1 LKGTLSGLRLQAMR
15 GENGED
21 SAAPS
26 VTDPGNQDDPASI
39 LEAMGEIA
47 SGRVDAAIKNEVHTL
62 RRPLFPST

>member
-1 LKGTLSGLRLQAMR
+1 MACAQARTGSVSQAMK

-26 VTDPGNQDDPASI
+26 VTDPGNQEQDPAASI

-47 SGRVDAAIKNEVHTL
+47 SGRVDAAAAVKPEVG
-62 RRPLFPST
+62 S